1 MPLPLKPGYH
11 FHIDR
16 QHKPSNY
23 EMAHLEVYRDYY
35 GISYTVSGN
44 RKYIMPHMIGFLH
57 AGSVGVTPKNVY
69 HKTTYVDDTP
79 YERFVL
85 KFTDEAISPLLEVI
99 GTDVFTELYKYPT
112 YHFSPEVQNQIYNL
126 FCAMLTEYEHYTKE
140 SDLLLQGMLHN
151 LIMTV
156 IRKHLPFTPEDLEV
170 SSTDKSILSAMN
182 YMETNMLSNPSLE
195 ETARYV
201 SISPSHFSRL
211 FKKATGL
218 SYSEYFNYIL
228 IENGRKL
235 LLTTDLSV
243 SEIATL
249 SGFDNGNYFCN
260 VMKRV
265 LGCTPTSLRK

>member
-1 MPLPLKPGYH
+1 MPLPLKPGYN

-16 QHKPSNY
+16 QCRPSNY
-23 EMAHLEVYRDYY
+23 EMSQLEVYRDYY

-44 RKYIMPHMIGFLH
+44 RKFIMPHMIGFLH

-69 HKTTYVDDTP
+69 HKTSFVDDAP

-85 KFTDEAISPLLEVI
+85 KFTDDAIAPLLDII
-99 GTDVFTELYKYPT
+99 GQDIFEELYSYPA
-112 YHFSPEVQNQIYNL
+112 YHFASHVQVKIYDL
-126 FCAMLTEYEHYTKE
+126 FCAMLAEYEHYTKE
-140 SDLLLQGMLHN
+140 SDLLLRGMLHN

-156 IRKHLPFTPEDLEV
+156 IREHLPAAPEDIKL

-195 ETARYV
+195 ETAKYV

-211 FKKATGL
+211 FKKAIGL
-218 SYSEYFNYIL
+218 SYSEYFNYIRV
-228 IENGRKL
+228 ENGRKL

-243 SEIATL
+243 NEIATL

-260 VMKRV
+260 VMKKV

>member
-1 MPLPLKPGYH
+1 MPLPLKPGYN

-16 QHKPSNY
+16 QCRPSNY
-23 EMAHLEVYRDYY
+23 EMSQLEVYRDYY

-44 RKYIMPHMIGFLH
+44 RKFIMPHMIGFLH
-57 AGSVGVTPKNVY
+57 AGSVGVTPKDIY
-69 HKTTYVDDTP
+69 HKTSFVDDTP

-85 KFTDEAISPLLEVI
+85 KFTDEAIAPLLDLI
-99 GTDVFTELYKYPT
+99 GSEPFEELYSYPA
-112 YHFSPEVQNQIYNL
+112 YHFAPDVQVRIYNL
-126 FCAMLTEYEHYTKE
+126 FCAMLEEYEHYSKE
-140 SDLLLQGMLHN
+140 SDLLLRGMLHN

-156 IRKHLPFTPEDLEV
+156 IREHLPAAPEDVEI
-170 SSTDKSILSAMN
+170 SSADKSILSAMN

-195 ETARYV
+195 ETAKYV

-218 SYSEYFNYIL
+218 SYSEYFNYIR

-260 VMKRV
+260 VMKKV
-265 LGCTPTSLRK
+265 LGCTPTSLRR

>member
-1 MPLPLKPGYH
+1 MPLPLKPGYN

-16 QHKPSNY
+16 QCKPSNY
-23 EMAHLEVYRDYY
+23 EMSQLEVYRDYY

-44 RKYIMPHMIGFLH
+44 RKFIMPHMIGFLH

-69 HKTTYVDDTP
+69 HKTAFVDDTP

-85 KFTDEAISPLLEVI
+85 KFTDEAIAPLLAIV
-99 GTDVFTELYKYPT
+99 GTNTFEELYSYPT
-112 YHFSPEVQNQIYNL
+112 YHFTPAVQTQIYNL
-126 FCAMLTEYEHYTKE
+126 FCAMLAEYEHYTKE
-140 SDLLLQGMLHN
+140 SDLLLRGMLHN

-156 IRKHLPFTPEDLEV
+156 IREHLPAAPEDIEI
-170 SSTDKSILSAMN
+170 SSADKSILSAMN
-182 YMETNMLSNPSLE
+182 YMEVNMLPNPSLE
-195 ETARYV
+195 ETAGYV
-201 SISPSHFSRL
+201 NISPSHFSRL

-218 SYSEYFNYIL
+218 SYSEYFNYIR

-260 VMKRV
+260 VMKKV
-265 LGCTPTSLRK
+265 LGCTPTSLRR